1 MTDLGNV
8 RIHRTGPEPPD
19 EPASRRRLL
28 IVLAGV
34 VILAVVGG
42 GYLYFRAPDDD
53 AVRTE
58 TEQMVAPGAPATRL
72 PAEPGENI
80 VLPPLAESDALVREL
95 VARLS
100 SHPRVAAW
108 LTTDQLVRNF
118 TVTVLNIAEGRT
130 PSAHL
135 RKIAPSGT
143 FQVVTEGTTARIDP
157 RSFQRY
163 DSHAAAVSAIDARGA
178 ARLYATLKP
187 RIDDAYTELG
197 APHGDFDRTLERAI
211 AHLLKTP
218 VLQAPVP
225 VKPAPAGFAFADP
238 SLESLSGAQKQL
250 LRMGPANVR
259 TVQEKLREVAQYL
272 GIRLPETSP

>member
-1 MTDLGNV
+1 MTDLGDV

-19 EPASRRRLL
+19 EPGSRARLP
-28 IVLAGV
+28 IVLVGIG
-34 VILAVVGG
+34 ILAVIGG
-42 GYLYFRAPDDD
+42 GYLYFRAAPDEE

-58 TEQMVAPGAPATRL
+58 TEQGVAPASPAARL

-80 VLPPLAESDALVREL
+80 VLPPLEESDALVREL

-118 TVTVLNIAEGRT
+118 TVVVLNIAEGRT
-130 PSAHL
+130 PSTHL
-135 RKIAPSGT
+135 RKIAPSGA
-143 FQVVTEGTTARIDP
+143 FQVVNEGTTARIDP

-187 RIDDAYTELG
+187 RIDDAYRELG

-218 VLQAPVP
+218 ALQAPVA
-225 VKPAPAGFAFADP
+225 VKPAPAGFAFADS
-238 SLESLSGAQKQL
+238 SLESLSHAQKQL
-250 LRMGPANVR
+250 LRMGPMNMR
-259 TVQEKLREVAQYL
+259 IVQDKLREVAQYL
-272 GIRLPETSP
+272 GIVPVDR

>member
-1 MTDLGNV
+1 MTDLGDV
-8 RIHRTGPEPPD
+8 RIQRTGPEPPD
-19 EPASRRRLL
+19 EPASRRRLA
-28 IVLAGV
+28 IVLAGIA
-34 VILAVVGG
+34 ILAAIGG
-42 GYLYFRAPDDD
+42 GYLFFRASPDTD

-58 TEQMVAPGAPATRL
+58 TAPVVEPGTPGTRL

-80 VLPPLAESDALVREL
+80 VLPPLEESDALVREL

-118 TVTVLNIAEGRT
+118 TVVVLNIAEGRT
-130 PSAHL
+130 PATHL
-135 RKIAPSGT
+135 RRIAPSGA
-143 FQVVTEGTTARIDP
+143 FQVIQDGTTARIDP

-187 RIDDAYTELG
+187 RIDDAYKELG

-211 AHLLKTP
+211 AHLLQTP
-218 VLQAPVP
+218 VRQGPIAL
-225 VKPAPAGFAFADP
+225 KLAPAGFAFADP
-238 SLESLSGAQKQL
+238 ALESLSGAQRQL

-259 TVQEKLREVAQYL
+259 LVQDKLREVAEHL
-272 GIRLPETSP
+272 GFAPATR

>member
-1 MTDLGNV
+1 MTDLGDV
-8 RIHRTGPEPPD
+8 SIHRTSPEPPD
-19 EPASRRRLL
+19 ELPPRASLPF
-28 IVLAGV
+28 VLAGIA
-34 VILAVVGG
+34 ILAVIGG
-42 GYLYFRAPDDD
+42 GYLFFRAPTDGA
-53 AVRTE
+53 AVRTQ
-58 TEQMVAPGAPATRL
+58 TERVVAPGSPAARL

-118 TVTVLNIAEGRT
+118 TVVVVNIAEGRT

-135 RKIAPSGT
+135 RKIAPGGV
-143 FQVVTEGTTARIDP
+143 FQIVADGTTARIDP

-178 ARLYATLKP
+178 ARLYATLEP
-187 RIDDAYTELG
+187 RIDDAYKELG

-211 AHLLKTP
+211 AQLLKPAALPETIA
-218 VLQAPVP
+218 VRH
-225 VKPAPAGFAFADP
+225 APAGFAFADP
-238 SLESLSGAQKQL
+238 PLESLSPAQKQD
-250 LRMGPANVR
+250 RKSVVEG
-259 TVQEKLREVAQYL
+259 
-272 GIRLPETSP
+272 GGG

>member
-1 MTDLGNV
+1 MTDLGDV
-8 RIHRTGPEPPD
+8 RIHRTGPEPSD
-19 EPASRRRLL
+19 EPASRSRLPT
-28 IVLAGV
+28 VMA
-34 VILAVVGG
+34 VIAALAVIGG
-42 GYLYFRAPDDD
+42 GYLYFRAPAAEDPL
-53 AVRTE
+53 RTK
-58 TEQMVAPGAPATRL
+58 TDVVVPPASPGSRR

-80 VLPPLAESDALVREL
+80 VLPPLDESDAVVREL
-95 VARLS
+95 AGRLS

-118 TVTVLNIAEGRT
+118 TVVVVNIAEGRT

-135 RKIAPSGT
+135 RKIVPSGA
-143 FQVVTEGTTARIDP
+143 FQVDTDGTTARIDP
-157 RSFQRY
+157 RSFRRY

-187 RIDDAYTELG
+187 RIDDAYKELG

-218 VLQAPVP
+218 ALPAHVA

-238 SLESLSGAQKQL
+238 SLESLSSAQKQL
-250 LRMGPANVR
+250 LRMGPTNMRA
-259 TVQEKLREVAQYL
+259 VQHKLREVAQYI
-272 GIRLPETSP
+272 GIVPDAR

>member
-1 MTDLGNV
+1 MTDLGDV

-19 EPASRRRLL
+19 ELAPRARLP
-28 IVLAGV
+28 IVLAGIA
-34 VILAVVGG
+34 ILAVIGG
-42 GYLYFRAPDDD
+42 GYLFLRAPTDGD

-58 TEQMVAPGAPATRL
+58 TEQIVAPGSPAARL

-80 VLPPLAESDALVREL
+80 VLPPLDESDALVGEL

-118 TVTVLNIAEGRT
+118 TVVVLNIAEGRT
-130 PSAHL
+130 PATHL
-135 RKIAPSGT
+135 RKIAPSGV
-143 FQVVTEGTTARIDP
+143 FQVVADGTTARIDP

-187 RIDDAYTELG
+187 RIDDAYKELG

-218 VLQAPVP
+218 ALEAPVA

-238 SLESLSGAQKQL
+238 SLESLSNAQKQL

-259 TVQEKLREVAQYL
+259 AVQGKLREVAQYL
-272 GIRLPETSP
+272 GIVPAER

>member
-1 MTDLGNV
+1 MTDLGDL
-8 RIHRTGPEPPD
+8 RIHRTGPERFD
-19 EPASRRRLL
+19 EPAPRRRLP
-28 IVLAGV
+28 IVLAGL
-34 VILAVVGG
+34 VILAVVGAA
-42 GYLYFRAPDDD
+42 YLYFRAPNKD

-58 TEQMVAPGAPATRL
+58 TNQVVAPGTPATRL
-72 PAEPGENI
+72 PAEAGENI
-80 VLPPLAESDALVREL
+80 VLPPLDESDALVREL

-118 TVTVLNIAEGRT
+118 TVVVLNIAEGRT
-130 PSAHL
+130 PSTHL
-135 RKIAPSGT
+135 RKIVPDGA
-143 FQVVTEGTTARIDP
+143 FQIVTEGTTARMDP

-187 RIDDAYTELG
+187 RIDDAYKELG

-218 VLQAPVP
+218 ALQAPVA

-238 SLESLSGAQKQL
+238 SLESLSHAQKQL

-259 TVQEKLREVAQYL
+259 TVQDKLREVAQYL
-272 GIRLPETSP
+272 GIDPASR